1 MRNITSLLLSAGLVL
16 CSITAAAGPV
26 DINTADASTLARE
39 LNGVGPARAQAIVA
53 YRNEHGPFKSV
64 DDLALVKNI
73 PRKLIDNNR
82 ELLRVDGAKAA
93 RPTPANA
100 DAKPAAVKADARSAR
115 AEQKP
120 AQKP

>member
-1 MRNITSLLLSAGLVL
+1 MRSISLLLLSAGLVL
-16 CSITAAAGPV
+16 CSFTATAGPV
-26 DINTADASTLARE
+26 DINTADASTLAKE

-93 RPTPANA
+93 APARA
-100 DAKPAAVKADARSAR
+100 EAKPAAARPDARAAR
-115 AEQKP
+115 AEQK
-120 AQKP
+120 KP

>member
-1 MRNITSLLLSAGLVL
+1 MRSISSLLLCAGLVL
-16 CSITAAAGPV
+16 CSFTAAAGPV
-26 DINTADASTLARE
+26 DINTADASTLAKE

-82 ELLRVDGAKAA
+82 ELLRVDGAKGA
-93 RPTPANA
+93 PHA
-100 DAKPAAVKADARSAR
+100 DTKPAAPRPDARAAR
-115 AEQKP
+115 AEQK
-120 AQKP
+120 KP